1 VRVANH
7 YSLSIIKKEEK
18 DFMKNDYS
26 ALASMLAKMEDD
38 GKEDN
43 TITDEI
49 LGYIREYKPFV
60 IEVAKEAFDLYK
72 KWVDN
77 EELHQYSA
85 KELMNNYQA
94 YIAAGFTEEQA
105 FILLLNKRIEKDEL
119 SRRLSVS
126 SKNK

>member
-1 VRVANH
+1 
-7 YSLSIIKKEEK
+7 
-18 DFMKNDYS
+18 MKNDYS
-26 ALASMLAKMEDD
+26 ALVSMLAKMEDD

-105 FILLLNKRIEKDEL
+105 FILLLNKRVERDEL
-119 SRRLSVS
+119 SRLLQIN